1 MVLFLQKM
9 DDPSTLK
16 EKLNG
21 KNGVGA
27 GQLNLTSESWMKKKY

>member
-21 KNGVGA
+21 KNGAGA
-27 GQLNLTSESWMKKKY
+27 GQLNSTSENWMKTKY